1 MKLNNTASKFSIGI
15 KAIKLRMNNKK
26 GKSAIKKLKA
36 ILPALD
42 DKAPLTMPE
51 RYISSKS

>member
-1 MKLNNTASKFSIGI
+1 M

-26 GKSAIKKLKA
+26 GNNAIKKLKA

-42 DKAPLTMPE
+42 DKVPLTIPE
-51 RYISSKS
+51 IYISSKS